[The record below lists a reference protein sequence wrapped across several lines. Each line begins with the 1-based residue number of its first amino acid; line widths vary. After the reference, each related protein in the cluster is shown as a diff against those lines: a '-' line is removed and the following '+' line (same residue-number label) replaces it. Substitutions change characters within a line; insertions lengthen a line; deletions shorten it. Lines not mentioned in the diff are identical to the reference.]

1 MMSEMPSVFLFFL
14 FFFSLGTSKQVQKES
29 RLHINLDRS
38 KLFSVPSLIPFQ
50 FIAYST
56 HSKVVLS
63 DDLS

>member
-1 MMSEMPSVFLFFL
+1 MMSEMPSGFLFFL
-14 FFFSLGTSKQVQKES
+14 FFFFFFF
-29 RLHINLDRS
+29 DRS

-50 FIAYST
+50 FIGYST